1 MSSSPDVCLSSDG
14 TVVGR
19 RDYHFLPRLKQ
30 LKSLQD
36 LPAAPNLDFAQ
47 IAFNCC
53 AGHAA
58 IIGKRLT
65 RKLTLSAFAMA
76 YAIYKRTHPDL
87 PPRLWAYEGCAD
99 TMQERNLLECSRFA
113 RMSFNHMCR
122 SMVRMKSLFPSQKR
136 LTSFQW
142 KLSMQDAFDIFTRN
156 PNALQL
162 QEDQIRSDR
171 NKRDRQYAHVDEV
184 LEKAAQNAS
193 LIEWND
199 RRTNYGRGR

>member
-1 MSSSPDVCLSSDG
+1 MI
-14 TVVGR
+14 
-19 RDYHFLPRLKQ
+19 

-36 LPAAPNLDFAQ
+36 IPSAPNLAFGE

-53 AGHAA
+53 AGLAA
-58 IIGKRLT
+58 ISGKRLT
-65 RKLTLSAFAMA
+65 RKQTLSAFAMA

-87 PPRLWAYEGCAD
+87 PSRLWACDGCAD

-113 RMSFNHMCR
+113 RLSFNHMCR
-122 SMVRMKSLFPSQKR
+122 SMTRMKSLFPSLKR

-142 KLSMQDAFDIFTRN
+142 KISMQDSFDIFTRN

-162 QEDQIRSDR
+162 EQDQMRSDR
-171 NKRDRQYAHVDEV
+171 NRRDSQYAHVDEV
-184 LEKAAQNAS
+184 LEKAAQRAS

>member
-1 MSSSPDVCLSSDG
+1 MI
-14 TVVGR
+14 
-19 RDYHFLPRLKQ
+19 

-36 LPAAPNLDFAQ
+36 IPSAPDLAFGK

-53 AGHAA
+53 AGLAA
-58 IIGKRLT
+58 ISGKRLT
-65 RKLTLSAFAMA
+65 RKQTLSAFAMA

-87 PPRLWAYEGCAD
+87 PSRLWAYEGCAD

-113 RMSFNHMCR
+113 RLSFNHMCR
-122 SMVRMKSLFPSQKR
+122 SMVRMKSFFPSQKR
-136 LTSFQW
+136 LTSNQW
-142 KLSMQDAFDIFTRN
+142 QISMQDSFDIFTRN

-171 NKRDRQYAHVDEV
+171 NRRDRQYAHVDEV
-184 LEKAAQNAS
+184 LEKAAQHAS
-193 LIEWND
+193 LVEWND